1 MTTTDQDRPAGRI
14 SQTRFALGT
23 VARATGRAVAALG
36 ARVAAG
42 ARRVGE
48 AAHPVTAV
56 VSTIGWL
63 VLGAALVAGL
73 VALVFGWV
81 EFAFL
86 SATLAGAVLV
96 AVPFVFGRM
105 KYRVAI
111 ELTPRR
117 VVAGERAFGRLL
129 VVNDG
134 TSQSVSSRIELPVGD
149 GSAEFRIPPLAPAA
163 EHEELFAVPTHRR
176 AVIVAGPAVSV
187 RGDELGLLRR
197 TVRWNDPVELFVHP
211 RTARLK
217 PSAAGLVRDLEG
229 EVTKTIT
236 DHDISFHALRAYE
249 PGDPL
254 RNVHWR
260 SSARTGRLMVRQYEE
275 TRRSE
280 LVLLQATATDHYADD
295 DEFELAV
302 SVFASVGVQVVR
314 DWTKMTAQTE
324 AFRLRA
330 STPVSLLDDT
340 SRIVAVAD
348 RTSLREFA
356 RETVRRTP
364 GASVVMLVVGSRVPL
379 AEVRAVETVLPS
391 DAQLL
396 VFRAQR
402 GAEAKIAR
410 IGGTAVATVGELGEL
425 PAVIRKVRP

>member
-1 MTTTDQDRPAGRI
+1 MTTTDQGPAPRI
-14 SQTRFALGT
+14 SQTRIAFGT
-23 VARATGRAVAALG
+23 VGGALSRAFAGLG
-36 ARVAAG
+36 ARAASAG
-42 ARRVGE
+42 RRVAS
-48 AAHPVTAV
+48 AARPVTGV
-56 VSTIGWL
+56 ISTIGWL
-63 VLGAALVAGL
+63 VLAASLIAGL

-105 KYRVAI
+105 RYRVTV

-117 VVAGERAFGRLL
+117 VVAGERAYGRLV

-134 TSQSVSSRIELPVGD
+134 TTPSVSSRVELPVGD

-229 EVTKTIT
+229 EITKTIT

-280 LVLLQATATDHYADD
+280 LVLLQATATDHYADE

-302 SVFASVGVQVVR
+302 SVFASIGVQVIR
-314 DWTKMTAQTE
+314 DRTKITARTE
-324 AFRLRA
+324 GQRLRT
-330 STPVSLLDDT
+330 STPTSLLDDA
-340 SRIVAVAD
+340 SRIDSTAAGS
-348 RTSLREFA
+348 SLREFV

-364 GASVVMLVVGSRVPL
+364 AASVVMLVVGSGAAL
-379 AEVRAVETVLPS
+379 AEVRSVETVLPS
-391 DAQLL
+391 DAQLF

-402 GAEAKIAR
+402 DTEAKIAR

>member
-1 MTTTDQDRPAGRI
+1 MTTTGTDSPERI
-14 SQTRFALGT
+14 SQTRVAIGTIAASARRALGT
-23 VARATGRAVAALG
+23 ARERGGVVVGRTGAAIS
-36 ARVAAG
+36 
-42 ARRVGE
+42 
-48 AAHPVTAV
+48 PVTSV

-63 VLGAALVAGL
+63 VLAAALVSGII
-73 VALVFGWV
+73 ALVFGWV

-86 SATLAGAVLV
+86 GATLAGAVLI
-96 AVPFVFGRM
+96 AVPFVFGRLR
-105 KYRVAI
+105 YRVSI
-111 ELTPRR
+111 ELKPRR
-117 VVAGERAFGRLL
+117 VVAGERALGRLV
-129 VVNDG
+129 VVNEG
-134 TSQSVSSRIELPVGD
+134 TSTSVSSRVELPVGD

-163 EHEELFAVPTHRR
+163 EHEELFAVPTQRR

-280 LVLLQATATDHYADD
+280 LVLLQATATEHYADD

-302 SVFASVGVQVVR
+302 SIFASLGVQVIR
-314 DWTKMTAQTE
+314 DRTKIAAQTE
-324 AFRLRA
+324 SLQLRI
-330 STPVSLLDDT
+330 STPVSLLDD
-340 SRIVAVAD
+340 SCRIAQVKSTD
-348 RTSLREFA
+348 SLRELVRDA
-356 RETVRRTP
+356 VRRTP
-364 GASVVMLVVGSRVPL
+364 AASVAILVVGSATPL
-379 AEVRAVETVLPS
+379 ADVRSVETVLPS
-391 DAQLL
+391 DALLL

-402 GAEAKIAR
+402 GADARIAR
-410 IGGTAVATVGELGEL
+410 VGGTAIATIGELGEL
-425 PAVIRKVRP
+425 PAVVRKVRP

>member
-1 MTTTDQDRPAGRI
+1 MTTTGTDSPERI
-14 SQTRFALGT
+14 SQTRVAIGTIAASARRALAGLRERGG
-23 VARATGRAVAALG
+23 VVLARA
-36 ARVAAG
+36 
-42 ARRVGE
+42 GE
-48 AAHPVTAV
+48 AVSPVTSV

-63 VLGAALVAGL
+63 VLGAALVSGIIA
-73 VALVFGWV
+73 VVFGWV

-86 SATLAGAVLV
+86 GATLAGAVLI
-96 AVPFVFGRM
+96 AVPFVFGRLR
-105 KYRVAI
+105 YRVEV

-117 VVAGERAFGRLL
+117 VVAGERALGRLV
-129 VVNDG
+129 VVNEG
-134 TSQSVSSRIELPVGD
+134 PSTSVPARVELPVGD
-149 GSAEFRIPPLAPAA
+149 GAAEFRIPPLAPAV
-163 EHEELFAVPTHRR
+163 EHEDLFAVPTQRR

-229 EVTKTIT
+229 EITKTIT

-260 SSARTGRLMVRQYEE
+260 SSARTGRLRVRQYEE

-280 LVLLQATATDHYADD
+280 LVLLQATAAEHYADA

-302 SVFASVGVQVVR
+302 SIFASLGVQVIR
-314 DWTKMTAQTE
+314 DRTKIAAQTDTLQ
-324 AFRLRA
+324 LRTA
-330 STPVSLLDDT
+330 TPVSLLDD
-340 SRIVAVAD
+340 SCRIAQVKD
-348 RTSLREFA
+348 TGSLRELVRSA
-356 RETVRRTP
+356 VRRAP
-364 GASVVMLVVGSRVPL
+364 GASVAILVVGSTTPL

-396 VFRAQR
+396 VFRANR
-402 GAEAKIAR
+402 GADARIAR
-410 IGGTAVATVGELGEL
+410 VGGTAIATIGELGEL
-425 PAVIRKVRP
+425 PAVVGKVRP